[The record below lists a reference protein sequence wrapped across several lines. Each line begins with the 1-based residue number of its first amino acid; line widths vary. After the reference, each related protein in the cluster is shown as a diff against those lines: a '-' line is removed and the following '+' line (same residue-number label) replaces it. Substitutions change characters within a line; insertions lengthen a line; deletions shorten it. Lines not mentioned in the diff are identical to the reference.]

1 MKYYL
6 YLKLV
11 SKVCKR
17 GYDWSQEQSERY
29 DKGLLWVDNCPIRH
43 FSTSRNPVI
52 CAGVKRIILMPTT
65 LINLD
70 LQM

>member
-11 SKVCKR
+11 SRVCKR
-17 GYDWSQEQSERY
+17 GYDWSLEQSERY

-43 FSTSRNPVI
+43 FSTSI
-52 CAGVKRIILMPTT
+52 QSCYSAGVKHIILMSIA
-65 LINLD
+65 LINPD
-70 LQM
+70 LA